1 MQRFLCI
8 TYAFQS
14 TCSWRSLSAHL
25 MRTGHDNTLTLKGLV
40 GRERELENEFAF
52 IWLKSKIYTAL
63 MPLDGI
69 VVCCMYLCS
78 ISLLILRIPF
88 NARHLFFLTP
98 NLPGKSFSLKVCT

>member
-1 MQRFLCI
+1 
-8 TYAFQS
+8 
-14 TCSWRSLSAHL
+14 

-88 NARHLFFLTP
+88 NVLHNILFQFD
-98 NLPGKSFSLKVCT
+98 